1 MINKLITRIKETN
14 APIVVGLDPMMK
26 FVPEYIKKAAFAEY
40 GETLEGAAEAIW
52 QYNKGIID
60 ATYDLIPAVKPQ
72 IAMYEQFG
80 VPGLVA
86 FNKTCEYAKSKGL
99 VIIGDIKR
107 GDIGSTSK
115 AYAIGHVGKVAV
127 GSKTDSGFCEE
138 IFENHDEKPTNSF
151 LYSSVM
157 DTYSV
162 SGYSAAPFLDMPL
175 NHKVFLAQFET
186 IKKIA
191 EKESC
196 VIVGRCADYALS
208 DNPDCINI
216 FIHADLDVRI
226 KNVSRNLNITENKAR
241 DIINKTDKQRASYY
255 NYYTSK
261 KWGDSK
267 SYNLS
272 LDAGKLGT
280 DNCVEMILKF
290 RELMDAMK

>member
-1 MINKLITRIKETN
+1 MSNKIYTIGRE
-14 APIVVGLDPMMK
+14 
-26 FVPEYIKKAAFAEY
+26 
-40 GETLEGAAEAIW
+40 
-52 QYNKGIID
+52 
-60 ATYDLIPAVKPQ
+60 
-72 IAMYEQFG
+72 FG
-80 VPGLVA
+80 SG
-86 FNKTCEYAKSKGL
+86 
-99 VIIGDIKR
+99 
-107 GDIGSTSK
+107 
-115 AYAIGHVGKVAV
+115 GKAV
-127 GSKTDSGFCEE
+127 GEKLAERLGIKLYDKELLQQAAKDSGFCEE

-151 LYSSVM
+151 LYSLVM

-191 EKESC
+191 ETESC
-196 VIVGRCADYALS
+196 VIVGRCADYALA

-216 FIHADLDVRI
+216 FIHADMDIRVR
-226 KNVSRNLNITENKAR
+226 NVCKSLNITENKAR

-272 LDAGKLGT
+272 LDAGKLGI
-280 DNCVEMILKF
+280 DNCVEMILKY
-290 RELMDAMK
+290 RELYDAKNK

>member
-1 MINKLITRIKETN
+1 MAMSNFVITIGREFGSNGKKIGEEVAKRLGIKCYDKE
-14 APIVVGLDPMMK
+14 LLSL
-26 FVPEYIKKAAFAEY
+26 AA
-40 GETLEGAAEAIW
+40 
-52 QYNKGIID
+52 K
-60 ATYDLIPAVKPQ
+60 
-72 IAMYEQFG
+72 
-80 VPGLVA
+80 
-86 FNKTCEYAKSKGL
+86 
-99 VIIGDIKR
+99 
-107 GDIGSTSK
+107 
-115 AYAIGHVGKVAV
+115 
-127 GSKTDSGFCEE
+127 DSGFCEE
-138 IFENHDEKPTNSF
+138 ILESNDEKPTSSF
-151 LYSSVM
+151 LYSLVM
-157 DTYSV
+157 DTYSMNH
-162 SGYSAAPFLDMPL
+162 YSTAPFLDMPL

>member
-1 MINKLITRIKETN
+1 MANKIYTIGREFGSGGREVGEKLAAKLGIKLYDKE
-14 APIVVGLDPMMK
+14 LLQQ
-26 FVPEYIKKAAFAEY
+26 AA
-40 GETLEGAAEAIW
+40 
-52 QYNKGIID
+52 K
-60 ATYDLIPAVKPQ
+60 
-72 IAMYEQFG
+72 
-80 VPGLVA
+80 
-86 FNKTCEYAKSKGL
+86 
-99 VIIGDIKR
+99 
-107 GDIGSTSK
+107 
-115 AYAIGHVGKVAV
+115 
-127 GSKTDSGFCEE
+127 DSGFCEE

-151 LYSSVM
+151 LYSLVM

-208 DNPDCINI
+208 DNPDCINV
-216 FIHADLDVRI
+216 FIHADMDIRI
-226 KNVSRNLNITENKAR
+226 KNISKNLNITENKAR

>member
-1 MINKLITRIKETN
+1 MANKIYTIGREFGSGGREVGEKLAAKLGIKLYDKE
-14 APIVVGLDPMMK
+14 LLQQ
-26 FVPEYIKKAAFAEY
+26 AA
-40 GETLEGAAEAIW
+40 
-52 QYNKGIID
+52 K
-60 ATYDLIPAVKPQ
+60 
-72 IAMYEQFG
+72 
-80 VPGLVA
+80 
-86 FNKTCEYAKSKGL
+86 
-99 VIIGDIKR
+99 
-107 GDIGSTSK
+107 
-115 AYAIGHVGKVAV
+115 
-127 GSKTDSGFCEE
+127 DSGFCEE

-151 LYSSVM
+151 LYSLVM

-226 KNVSRNLNITENKAR
+226 KNVSKNLNITENKAR

-290 RELMDAMK
+290 RELMEAMKENES

>member
-1 MINKLITRIKETN
+1 LRKGGIDMANKIYTIGREFGSGGREVGEKLAAKLGIKLYDKE
-14 APIVVGLDPMMK
+14 LLQQ
-26 FVPEYIKKAAFAEY
+26 AA
-40 GETLEGAAEAIW
+40 
-52 QYNKGIID
+52 K
-60 ATYDLIPAVKPQ
+60 
-72 IAMYEQFG
+72 
-80 VPGLVA
+80 
-86 FNKTCEYAKSKGL
+86 
-99 VIIGDIKR
+99 
-107 GDIGSTSK
+107 
-115 AYAIGHVGKVAV
+115 
-127 GSKTDSGFCEE
+127 DSGFCEE

-151 LYSSVM
+151 LYSLVM

-226 KNVSRNLNITENKAR
+226 KNVSKNLNITENKAR

>member
-1 MINKLITRIKETN
+1 MGNYIYTIGRELGSGGYTVAKLLAERLGIKLYDKELL
-14 APIVVGLDPMMK
+14 AQ
-26 FVPEYIKKAAFAEY
+26 AA
-40 GETLEGAAEAIW
+40 
-52 QYNKGIID
+52 K
-60 ATYDLIPAVKPQ
+60 
-72 IAMYEQFG
+72 
-80 VPGLVA
+80 
-86 FNKTCEYAKSKGL
+86 
-99 VIIGDIKR
+99 
-107 GDIGSTSK
+107 
-115 AYAIGHVGKVAV
+115 
-127 GSKTDSGFCEE
+127 DSGFCEE
-138 IFENHDEKPTNSF
+138 IFENHDERPTNSF
-151 LYSSVM
+151 LYSLVM
-157 DTYSV
+157 DTYT
-162 SGYSAAPFLDMPL
+162 GGNYSAAPFLDMPL

-280 DNCVEMILKF
+280 DNCVEIILKF

>member
-1 MINKLITRIKETN
+1 MANKIYTIGREFGSGGREVGEKLAAKLGIKLYDKE
-14 APIVVGLDPMMK
+14 LLQQ
-26 FVPEYIKKAAFAEY
+26 AA
-40 GETLEGAAEAIW
+40 
-52 QYNKGIID
+52 K
-60 ATYDLIPAVKPQ
+60 
-72 IAMYEQFG
+72 
-80 VPGLVA
+80 
-86 FNKTCEYAKSKGL
+86 
-99 VIIGDIKR
+99 
-107 GDIGSTSK
+107 
-115 AYAIGHVGKVAV
+115 
-127 GSKTDSGFCEE
+127 DSGFCEE

-151 LYSSVM
+151 LYSLVM

-208 DNPDCINI
+208 DNPDCINV

-272 LDAGKLGT
+272 LDAGKLGI
-280 DNCVEMILKF
+280 DNCVEMILKY
-290 RELMDAMK
+290 RELYDAMNK